1 MKKSASVIVVILAL
15 ILGFIGGA
23 VTPHFMPIAGITELE
38 ERIVQLE
45 DELQKIEPVD
55 APLQIAYMDAENA
68 FTVILEVVAG
78 LRLRARTKQEEILEL
93 QRQHLAGEIAE
104 EDFRHRNNL
113 LNVELLQAQL
123 AINLG
128 AIEKMIVGRGFQDIR
143 GDLELLR
150 DEAQPLEDEISAL
163 LVTTMIGG
171 FVDQA
176 EFESQFAHAQ
186 AAFSHL
192 DHLLTQVATMKIARA
207 AHQVGIEMGFDLVLL
222 QRNVIIYRNPVR
234 ILDITLQVRER
245 LNEYLAP
252 L

>member
-1 MKKSASVIVVILAL
+1 MKKSGSVIVVILAL

-23 VTPHFMPIAGITELE
+23 VTPHLMPIAGITELE
-38 ERIVQLE
+38 ERIVHLE
-45 DELQKIEPVD
+45 AELQKIEPVD
-55 APLQIAYMDAENA
+55 APLRIAYMDAERA
-68 FTVILEVVAG
+68 FTVILDVVAG
-78 LRLRARTKQEEILEL
+78 LRARARTKQDARLEL
-93 QRQHLAGEIAE
+93 KRQQLAGEIAA
-104 EDFRHRNNL
+104 EDFQHRNNIL
-113 LNVELLQAQL
+113 SIELLQAQL

-128 AIEKMIVGRGFQDIR
+128 AIEKMIAGRGFQDIR

-176 EFESQFAHAQ
+176 EFDIQFAHAR

-207 AHQVGIEMGFDLVLL
+207 AHQVGIEMGFDMVLL
-222 QRNVIIYRNPVR
+222 QRNVIIYRNPMR
-234 ILDITLQVRER
+234 ILDVTLQVREK
-245 LNEYLAP
+245 LAEYFMP